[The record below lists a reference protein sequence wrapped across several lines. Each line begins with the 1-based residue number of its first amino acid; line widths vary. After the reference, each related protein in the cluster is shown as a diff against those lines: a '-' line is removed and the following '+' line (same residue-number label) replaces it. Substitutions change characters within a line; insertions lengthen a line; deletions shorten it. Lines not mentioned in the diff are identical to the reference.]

1 MKVEKTKYSEPELRE
16 FEELIL
22 GKIEKA
28 KIELDE
34 LKKSL
39 TKSRNSTDN
48 ATNNNATK
56 VLEDGAETLE
66 KETQNQLAIRQQKFI
81 HNLEKALIRI
91 KNGTYGICV
100 DTGKLISRERL
111 MAVPHTMH
119 SIEAKLNQRK

>member
-1 MKVEKTKYSEPELRE
+1 MKVEKTKYSESELRE
-16 FEELIL
+16 FEDLIL

>member
-16 FEELIL
+16 FENLIL